1 MLPGLRNPL
10 EPLKLTIIR
19 FGGTIS
25 VSPIPQNSALILPRI
40 SFVFP
45 GSKFKQNKK
54 NWRRCRMK
62 LIRQRSKFTGVFLVI
77 LMVLVAVPYQ
87 SVLAAMIET
96 ETTLDITLKGQEA
109 RNTIKTIL
117 AREDAQA
124 VLRAQG
130 IDPLEAMARVDTLTD
145 AEAQRIADEIEE
157 LPAGGNFFLTF
168 LLVVGIIV
176 VILIITDAMGY
187 TNVFTFVR

>member
-1 MLPGLRNPL
+1 
-10 EPLKLTIIR
+10 
-19 FGGTIS
+19 
-25 VSPIPQNSALILPRI
+25 
-40 SFVFP
+40 
-45 GSKFKQNKK
+45 
-54 NWRRCRMK
+54 MK
-62 LIRQRSKFTGVFLVI
+62 LIRQRSKSTGVFLVI

-96 ETTLDITLKGQEA
+96 EATLDITLKGQEA

-130 IDPLEAMARVDTLTD
+130 IDPLEAMARVDSLTD
-145 AEAQRIADEIEE
+145 TEARRIADQIEE
-157 LPAGGNFFLTF
+157 LPAGGNFFVTF
-168 LLVVGIIV
+168 ILVVGVIV
-176 VILIITDAMGY
+176 IILIITDALGY

>member
-1 MLPGLRNPL
+1 MY
-10 EPLKLTIIR
+10 
-19 FGGTIS
+19 
-25 VSPIPQNSALILPRI
+25 
-40 SFVFP
+40 
-45 GSKFKQNKK
+45 
-54 NWRRCRMK
+54 RMK
-62 LIRQRSKFTGVFLVI
+62 LIRQRSKSTGVFLVI

-96 ETTLDITLKGQEA
+96 EATLDITLKGQEA

-145 AEAQRIADEIEE
+145 AEAQRIADKIEE

-176 VILIITDAMGY
+176 VILVITDAMGY